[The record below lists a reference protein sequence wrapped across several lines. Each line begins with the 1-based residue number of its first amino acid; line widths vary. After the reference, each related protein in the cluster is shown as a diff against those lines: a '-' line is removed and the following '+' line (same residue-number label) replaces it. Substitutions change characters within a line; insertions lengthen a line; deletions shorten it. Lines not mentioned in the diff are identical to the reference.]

1 MGMMQPHFLELL
13 MFNQSVVS
21 YPDRGPY
28 GKSSYRGNCSGRIV
42 RDFVETF
49 MSNGDGLLIDPS
61 EGGGTTRDVA
71 QDLGVRYFGT
81 DLSQGFNL
89 LTDDLA
95 EAAGEQAS
103 AVWWHPPYWDMI
115 AYSGKQW
122 GNRAHPHD
130 LSQMSLPD
138 FVEALELAIMNI
150 HDATR
155 PGGTYGILMGN
166 LRRQGRY
173 YNLSSLVERVAP
185 GALVDEIIKVQHN
198 CRSDSRQY
206 QGRLVRIAHEKLL
219 VFRRDKATSLMF
231 IETATVRADNMV
243 MTTWR
248 CAVRRVLQCGTTF
261 DLQAIY
267 VRVEPYAKQ
276 RANRN
281 WKAKVRQVLQ
291 NVDHFERVDTGVYR
305 LAS

>member
-1 MGMMQPHFLELL
+1 
-13 MFNQSVVS
+13 MFSTSIVS
-21 YPDRGPY
+21 YPDRGRY
-28 GKSSYRGNCSGRIV
+28 GKSSYRGNCSGHIV
-42 RDFVETF
+42 RDFVETY
-49 MSNGDGLLIDPS
+49 MPNGEGLFVDPS
-61 EGGGTTRDVA
+61 EGGGTSRDVA
-71 QDLGVRYFGT
+71 RDLGVRYFGT

-95 EAAGEQAS
+95 EAAGEQA
-103 AVWWHPPYWDMI
+103 AAAWWHPPYWDMI

-122 GNRAHPHD
+122 GGEAHPHD
-130 LSQMSLPD
+130 LSRLPLPE
-138 FVEALELAIMNI
+138 FVEALELAIMNL

-185 GALVDEIIKVQHN
+185 GMLVDEIIKVQHN
-198 CRSDSRQY
+198 CMSDTRQY
-206 QGRLVRIAHEKLL
+206 SSRLVRIAHEKLL
-219 VFRRDKATSLMF
+219 VFRRDQSTSLMF
-231 IETATVRADNMV
+231 LETATVRANNM
-243 MTTWR
+243 MTTTWR
-248 CAVRRVLQCGTTF
+248 CVVRRVLQCGTTF

-267 VRVEPYAKQ
+267 ARVEPYAQQ
-276 RANRN
+276 RSNRN

-291 NVDHFERVDTGVYR
+291 NPEHFDRVTKGVYR

>member
-1 MGMMQPHFLELL
+1 

-21 YPDRGPY
+21 YPDRGHY
-28 GKSSYRGNCSGRIV
+28 GKSSYRGNCSGHIV
-42 RDFVETF
+42 RDFLETY
-49 MSNGDGLLIDPS
+49 MPNSEGLFVDPS
-61 EGGGTTRDVA
+61 EGGGTSRDVA
-71 QDLGVRYFGT
+71 QDLGIRYFGT

-95 EAAGEQAS
+95 EAAGEQAA

-122 GNRAHPHD
+122 GRDAHPYD
-130 LSQMSLPD
+130 LSQMALPE

-150 HDATR
+150 HDATQ

-185 GALVDEIIKVQHN
+185 GALVDEIIKIQHN
-198 CRSDSRQY
+198 CLSDARHY
-206 QGRLVRIAHEKLL
+206 RGRLVRISHEKLL
-219 VFRRDKATSLMF
+219 VFRRGQETSLMF

-248 CAVRRVLQCGTTF
+248 CAVRRVLQSGAAF

-267 VRVEPYAKQ
+267 ARVEPYAKQ
-276 RANRN
+276 RSNRN

-291 NVDHFERVDTGVYR
+291 NVQHFERVDTGVYR